1 MLHGAPAVTG
11 PEPPRVGA
19 IVLAGGRSSRMG
31 TPKALLNWHGSTLVR
46 RVTGI
51 LQRVADPVV
60 VVHADGQEL
69 PPLPGVERVV
79 DHAPDRG
86 PLEGMAAGLRA
97 VAGRCPAVFVSGTDL
112 PFLHPDLVLALAAAR
127 RDHDVA
133 VPVADGHVHHLCAV
147 YGTDLL
153 AAAEQQLAYDRLRVG
168 LLLEGIDVLRLDATA
183 LPHPESLRNLN
194 TDDAYRQALAE
205 PQPRITLPAGFPIRA
220 ATLGEAIR
228 LAPPHPIAVPL
239 QVSDQISQPQ
249 PLRAV
254 ELRDPYRDAGHRRS
268 AVRQRRANSCPLSAP
283 AGRARPS

>member
-1 MLHGAPAVTG
+1 MLHEAPAVTV

-31 TPKALLNWHGSTLVR
+31 RPKALLNWHGSTLVR

-133 VPVADGHVHHLCAV
+133 VPVADGRVHHLCAV

-153 AAAEQQLAYDRLRVG
+153 AEAEQQLAYDRLRVG

-194 TDDAYRQALAE
+194 RDDAYRQALAE

-228 LAPPHPIAVPL
+228 LAPALGVEQSGRVLRLNGAAIEPDPTTPL
-239 QVSDQISQPQ
+239 
-249 PLRAV
+249 V
-254 ELRDPYRDAGHRRS
+254 EGDVLE
-268 AVRQRRANSCPLSAP
+268 LT
-283 AGRARPS
+283 

>member
-1 MLHGAPAVTG
+1 MLQEGPAVIAA
-11 PEPPRVGA
+11 EPPRLGA

-31 TPKALLNWHGSTLVR
+31 TPKALLDWHGGTLVR
-46 RVTGI
+46 RVAGI
-51 LQRVADPVV
+51 LQRVAEPVV
-60 VVHADGQEL
+60 VVHAEGQEL

-79 DHAPDRG
+79 DRAPDRG

-127 RDHDVA
+127 GVHGVA

-147 YGTDLL
+147 YRSDLL
-153 AAAEQQLAYDRLRVG
+153 PAVEQQLAGNRLRVG

-205 PQPRITLPAGFPIRA
+205 PQPRIRLRAGPVRA

-228 LAPPHPIAVPL
+228 LAPAL
-239 QVSDQISQPQ
+239 G
-249 PLRAV
+249 V
-254 ELRDPYRDAGHRRS
+254 ELS
-268 AVRQRRANSCPLSAP
+268 
-283 AGRARPS
+283 GRALLLNGAAIEPDPATPLVEGDVLELT

>member
-1 MLHGAPAVTG
+1 MLHGAPAVTV
-11 PEPPRVGA
+11 PEPPRLGA

-31 TPKALLNWHGSTLVR
+31 TPKALLNWHGGTLVR

-69 PPLPGVERVV
+69 PPLPGVEHAV

-97 VAGRCPAVFVSGTDL
+97 VAGCCPAVFVSGTDL

-194 TDDAYRQALAE
+194 TDDSYRQALAE

-228 LAPPHPIAVPL
+228 LTPALGVEQSGRTLRLNGAAIEPDPTTPL
-239 QVSDQISQPQ
+239 
-249 PLRAV
+249 V
-254 ELRDPYRDAGHRRS
+254 EGDA
-268 AVRQRRANSCPLSAP
+268 LELT
-283 AGRARPS
+283 